1 MVIYRSLSEITPLTA
16 SVLTIGTFDGVH
28 LGHQT
33 IFREVRAY
41 ALKNNMP
48 SVAITFEPH
57 PQHITRTPGQKKKQ
71 LLTGITDKIRRIE
84 KTGIDILLIL
94 PFDEEFSRQTALE
107 FLQDVIIG
115 NFQPKQIIVGYD
127 HHFGCRREGNS
138 EFLEKQA
145 PHFRYELRI
154 VGPVKKGDQ
163 VISSSI
169 IRKLLQDHRI
179 EQANEYLGYP
189 FSLTGT
195 ITRGLSRGRS
205 LGYPTANVLPLREDL
220 LIPADGV
227 YCVTTS
233 IKGKQYRGLCNIGYR
248 PTFGDTDCKTIEVH
262 LLAGKLPDLY
272 GQELQVI
279 FQRFIRE
286 EIKFDGTD
294 LLTRQIQSDIEFCE
308 NLLKGQ

>member
-1 MVIYRSLSEITPLTA
+1 MVIYRSLKEITPLKA

-33 IFREVRAY
+33 IFREVQAY
-41 ALKNNMP
+41 SQKNRVP

-57 PQHITRTPGQKKKQ
+57 PQHITKSAGQKKKR
-71 LLTGITDKIRRIE
+71 LLTGIPDKIVRIE
-84 KTGIDILLIL
+84 KAGIEHLLII
-94 PFDEEFSRQTALE
+94 PFDEDFSKQTARE
-107 FLQDVIIG
+107 FLRDVIIE
-115 NFQPKQIIVGYD
+115 NFHPTQIIVGYD
-127 HHFGCRREGNS
+127 HHFGCKREGNS

-145 PHFRYELRI
+145 RQYQYELSV

-163 VISSSI
+163 IISSSI
-169 IRKLLQDHRI
+169 IRKLLLDHRI
-179 EQANEYLGYP
+179 ELANDYLGYP

-195 ITRGLSRGRS
+195 ITRGLSRGRT
-205 LGYPTANVLPLREDL
+205 LGYPTANVSPLQEDL

-227 YCVTTS
+227 YCVAAAMEDKRYQG
-233 IKGKQYRGLCNIGYR
+233 ICNIGYR
-248 PTFGDTDCKTIEVH
+248 PTFGDTGYKTIEVH

-272 GQELQVI
+272 GKELEVA

-308 NLLKGQ
+308 NSIKGQ